1 MRDEQRGHSWLVHA
15 NADPVAGD
23 ARLRHLENSA
33 PDTVMIADAH
43 LVIGQTFDSEILP
56 EFSKS
61 EVASAKV
68 VLPIAIGVD
77 LIDKDGPML
86 AAVSGQIPL
95 TIAVDIEPP
104 HHPPALNRCLPNGS
118 VNSLPLPRD
127 VTRKTHVY

>member
-1 MRDEQRGHSWLVHA
+1 MIRGQERGPRYTVHSSPPNDRSVQQG
-15 NADPVAGD
+15 V
-23 ARLRHLENSA
+23 
-33 PDTVMIADAH
+33 ADAH

-77 LIDKDGPML
+77 LIDEDGPML

>member
-1 MRDEQRGHSWLVHA
+1 VRDEQRGHSWLVHA
-15 NADPVAGD
+15 NADPGAGD

-33 PDTVMIADAH
+33 PDTVNDRRCT
-43 LVIGQTFDSEILP
+43 LVIGQTSDSEILP

-68 VLPIAIGVD
+68 VLPIAIGIN
-77 LIDKDGPML
+77 LIDEDGPML

-127 VTRKTHVY
+127 VTQKTDVY